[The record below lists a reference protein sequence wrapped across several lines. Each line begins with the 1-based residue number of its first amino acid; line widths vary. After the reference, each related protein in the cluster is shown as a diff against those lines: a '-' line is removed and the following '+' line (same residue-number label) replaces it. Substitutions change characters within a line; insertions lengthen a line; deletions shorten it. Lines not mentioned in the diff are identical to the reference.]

1 MPEHGE
7 PDATRCDAVSP
18 GVNKSERLN
27 MTTWRNQKG
36 ASAVEFA
43 LVLPI
48 LIVLLFG
55 ILEFGLLMYNKAVI
69 TNASREGARAGIV
82 FSPRPDVSAIEQ
94 VVRNYADAHV
104 ISFPKGVTYPDVPSG
119 QCTAFGNDLIVD
131 VSYPHQFLVFSGLV
145 RLLGSGG
152 AMPGTVTLTAR
163 TVMRCE

>member
-1 MPEHGE
+1 LLKTY
-7 PDATRCDAVSP
+7 DVVTQC
-18 GVNKSERLN
+18 VNNSERLN
-27 MTTWRNQKG
+27 MTAWRNHRG

-48 LIVLLFG
+48 LMVLLFG
-55 ILEFGLLMYNKAVI
+55 IIEFGLLMYNKAVI

-104 ISFPKGVTYPDVPSG
+104 VSFPKGATDPDVPSG
-119 QCTAFGNDLIVD
+119 ACTAFGNDLIVD
-131 VSYPHQFLVFSGLV
+131 VSYPHNFLVFSGLV
-145 RLLGSGG
+145 SLLGSGG
-152 AMPGTVTLTAR
+152 PGTMPGTVTLNAR